1 LLRITGIAIYK
12 MEAYAMNKKSI
23 KDVDITGKR
32 VLVRVDFNVP
42 LDKQQNV
49 TDDNRIRAA
58 LPTIKYIL
66 EKKARLIL
74 MSHLGRPKGEA
85 KPEYSLKPAAEA
97 LGRLLDKPVKMLAD
111 CIGDEVEK
119 AVSEMAESDIIMLE
133 NLRFHKEETA
143 NDEGFAKQL
152 ASLGDIFVNDAFGT
166 CHRAHAST
174 EGITHYLPG
183 VSGLLVEKEI
193 EYFQK
198 VVTNPEKPF
207 VFLLGGAKV
216 ADKIP
221 VIENMMD
228 KASTIIIGGAMA
240 YTFMKVNNIDIGS
253 SRFEQE
259 MLQTAKDILQKAKE
273 KGVNIILPVDHIVT
287 DNIETGSNIKI
298 TDAESIE
305 TGFMGVDI
313 GPKTINLFIEELQ
326 TAKTIVWNGPVGIF
340 ENDRFANGTKALAS
354 VIAELQVISV
364 IGGGDT
370 AAAVAKF
377 NLADKMSH
385 ISTGGGASL
394 EYLEGKVL
402 PGVAALSDK

>member
-1 LLRITGIAIYK
+1 
-12 MEAYAMNKKSI
+12 MNKKSV
-23 KDVDITGKR
+23 KDIDITGKR
-32 VLVRVDFNVP
+32 VLMRVDFNVP

-58 LPTIKYIL
+58 LPTIKYVL
-66 EKKARLIL
+66 EKKAKLIL

-97 LGRLLDKPVKMLAD
+97 LSKLLNKPVRMLND
-111 CIGDEVEK
+111 CIGEEVKK
-119 AVSEMAESDIIMLE
+119 AVSEMSESDIVMLE

-143 NDEGFAKQL
+143 NDNGFAGEL
-152 ASLGDIFVNDAFGT
+152 ASLGDVFVNDAFGT

-174 EGITHYLPG
+174 EGVTHHIAG
-183 VSGLLVEKEI
+183 VSGFLVEKEI

-198 VVTNPEKPF
+198 ILDNPEKPF

-228 KASTIIIGGAMA
+228 KASAIMIGGAMA

-253 SRFEQE
+253 SRCEQD
-259 MLQTAKDILQKAKE
+259 MLETAKSILDKARE
-273 KGVNIILPVDHIVT
+273 KGVEIILPVDHIVT
-287 DNIETGSNIKI
+287 DNIEAASNIKI
-298 TDAESIE
+298 TEAEAIE
-305 TGFMGVDI
+305 EGFMGVDI
-313 GPKTINLFIEELQ
+313 GPKTINFFIEELK

-340 ENDRFANGTKALAS
+340 ENDKFANGTKALAGA
-354 VIAELQVISV
+354 IAESDAISV

-377 NLADKMSH
+377 NAADKMSH

-394 EYLEGKVL
+394 EYMEGKVL
-402 PGVAALSDK
+402 PGVAALTDK